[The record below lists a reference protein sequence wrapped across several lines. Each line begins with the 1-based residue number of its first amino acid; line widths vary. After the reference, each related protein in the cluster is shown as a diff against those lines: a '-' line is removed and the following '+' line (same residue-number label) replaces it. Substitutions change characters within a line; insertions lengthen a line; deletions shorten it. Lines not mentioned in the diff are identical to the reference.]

1 MIADKNTLKTEYS
14 IGVVVVGENG
24 KNELQILIPKGS
36 TIPATGGDEF
46 YTRIEN
52 QKAVSIRV
60 MEGEDKDIRFASP
73 LGICRMNLNKKY
85 GRNSA
90 IRYCMSYEKSGR
102 ITLELTDEDHETIGK
117 ASFFIPCSNQPRL
130 KDKYKAEYQS
140 MISEKL
146 SGFVGIDCVKR
157 YMVDVASQIE
167 FNRFREEKLGIS
179 EEERLLENLIF
190 VGNPGTGKTSV
201 ARIMGEIYKDLG
213 ILSKGHLV
221 EVSRADIVKGYQGQT
236 AIRVSELIND
246 ALGGVLF
253 IDEAYSLKTDSSDSF
268 GQEAV
273 DALVKGIEDSK
284 GKLLVILAGYKKEMD
299 EFIRTNTGLLSRF
312 SRVIEFPD
320 YSMDELISIAKNV
333 ASDRHFTIS
342 EDGERAF
349 AENIGRQMIGE
360 SFGNARAVRNIVE
373 TAILNKARNFT
384 KGNVSENELSVLT
397 VVDFDKGDSVS
408 PEQKAL
414 KSGE

>member
-36 TIPATGGDEF
+36 IIPATGGDEF
-46 YTRIEN
+46 YTRSEN

-117 ASFFIPCSNQPRL
+117 ASFFRPCPNQPRL

-146 SGFVGIDCVKR
+146 FGFVGIDCVKR

-167 FNRFREEKLGIS
+167 FNR
-179 EEERLLENLIF
+179 
-190 VGNPGTGKTSV
+190 
-201 ARIMGEIYKDLG
+201 
-213 ILSKGHLV
+213 
-221 EVSRADIVKGYQGQT
+221 
-236 AIRVSELIND
+236 
-246 ALGGVLF
+246 
-253 IDEAYSLKTDSSDSF
+253 
-268 GQEAV
+268 
-273 DALVKGIEDSK
+273 
-284 GKLLVILAGYKKEMD
+284 
-299 EFIRTNTGLLSRF
+299 
-312 SRVIEFPD
+312 
-320 YSMDELISIAKNV
+320 
-333 ASDRHFTIS
+333 
-342 EDGERAF
+342 
-349 AENIGRQMIGE
+349 
-360 SFGNARAVRNIVE
+360 
-373 TAILNKARNFT
+373 
-384 KGNVSENELSVLT
+384 
-397 VVDFDKGDSVS
+397 
-408 PEQKAL
+408 
-414 KSGE
+414 